1 MSFTSGRPNGRWYL
15 VRNYF
20 VQGARYNV
28 TLSNE
33 QSATITVPSNARVIH
48 YITSIVGTW
57 YGEQKL
63 IQNINISGNNKVYT
77 FISRNANI
85 EVTFVVER

>member
-1 MSFTSGRPNGRWYL
+1 MSGLPKGRWYL

-28 TLSNE
+28 TLLNG

-57 YGEQKL
+57 WGEQKL
-63 IQNINISGNNKVYT
+63 IQNMTTSGSNKIYT
-77 FISRNANI
+77 FTSQNANI
-85 EVTFVVER
+85 EVIFVIER

>member
-1 MSFTSGRPNGRWYL
+1 MSGRPNGRWYL

-85 EVTFVVER
+85 ELTLVVER

>member
-1 MSFTSGRPNGRWYL
+1 MSGRPNGRWYL

-28 TLSNE
+28 TLSNQ
-33 QSATITVPSNARVIH
+33 QSATITVPSSARVIH

-77 FISRNANI
+77 FISQNANI

>member
-1 MSFTSGRPNGRWYL
+1 MNGRPNGRWYL

-28 TLSNE
+28 ILGSG

-63 IQNINISGNNKVYT
+63 IQNVTTSGSNKIYT
-77 FISRNANI
+77 FTSQNANI
-85 EVTFVVER
+85 EVIFVIER

>member
-1 MSFTSGRPNGRWYL
+1 MSGPPKGRWYL

-28 TLSNE
+28 TLLNG

-57 YGEQKL
+57 WGEQKL
-63 IQNINISGNNKVYT
+63 IQNMTTSGNNKIYT
-77 FISRNANI
+77 FTSQNATI
-85 EVTFVVER
+85 EVIFVIER

>member
-1 MSFTSGRPNGRWYL
+1 MSGRPNGRWYL

-28 TLSNE
+28 TLGSG

-57 YGEQKL
+57 WGGQKL
-63 IQNINISGNNKVYT
+63 IQNMTTSGNNKIYT
-77 FISRNANI
+77 FTSQNATI
-85 EVTFVVER
+85 EVIFVIER

>member
-1 MSFTSGRPNGRWYL
+1 MNGRPNGRWYL

-28 TLSNE
+28 ILSSG
-33 QSATITVPSNARVIH
+33 QRATIMVPSNAKVIH
-48 YITSIVGTW
+48 YITSIIGTW

-63 IQNINISGNNKVYT
+63 IQSVITSGSNKIYT
-77 FISRNANI
+77 FTSQNANI
-85 EVTFVVER
+85 EVTFVIER

>member
-1 MSFTSGRPNGRWYL
+1 MSGRPNGRWYL

-28 TLSNE
+28 TLGSG

-63 IQNINISGNNKVYT
+63 IQNVTTSGSNKIYT
-77 FISRNANI
+77 FTSQNANI
-85 EVTFVVER
+85 EVIFVIER

>member
-1 MSFTSGRPNGRWYL
+1 MSGLPNGRWYL

-20 VQGARYNV
+20 VQGARYKV
-28 TLSNE
+28 TLLKG

-57 YGEQKL
+57 WGEQKL
-63 IQNINISGNNKVYT
+63 IQNMTTSGNNKIYT
-77 FISRNANI
+77 FTSQNATI

>member
-1 MSFTSGRPNGRWYL
+1 MSGRPNGRWYL

-28 TLSNE
+28 TLYNSH
-33 QSATITVPSNARVIH
+33 SVTITVPSNAKVIH
-48 YITSIVGTW
+48 YITSIIGTW

-63 IQNINISGNNKVYT
+63 IHGINISGNNKVYT
-77 FISRNANI
+77 FISQNATI

>member
-1 MSFTSGRPNGRWYL
+1 MSGLPNGRWYL

-28 TLSNE
+28 TLLNG

-63 IQNINISGNNKVYT
+63 IQSVTTSGSNKIYT
-77 FISRNANI
+77 FTSQNANI
-85 EVTFVVER
+85 EVIFVIER

>member
-1 MSFTSGRPNGRWYL
+1 MNGRPNGRWYL

-28 TLSNE
+28 TLGSG

-63 IQNINISGNNKVYT
+63 IQNVTTSGSNKIYT
-77 FISRNANI
+77 FTSQNANI
-85 EVTFVVER
+85 EVIFVIER

>member
-1 MSFTSGRPNGRWYL
+1 MSGRPNGRWYL

-28 TLSNE
+28 TLGSG
-33 QSATITVPSNARVIH
+33 QSATIIVPSNARVIH

-63 IQNINISGNNKVYT
+63 IQNVTTSGSNKIYT
-77 FISRNANI
+77 FTSQNANI
-85 EVTFVVER
+85 EVIFVIER

>member
-1 MSFTSGRPNGRWYL
+1 MSGRPNGRWYL

-57 YGEQKL
+57 WGEQKL
-63 IQNINISGNNKVYT
+63 IQNMTTSGNNKIYT
-77 FISRNANI
+77 FTSQNATI
-85 EVTFVVER
+85 EVIFVIER

>member
-1 MSFTSGRPNGRWYL
+1 MSGRPNGRWYL

-28 TLSNE
+28 TLGNGHR
-33 QSATITVPSNARVIH
+33 AIITVPSNARVIP
-48 YITSIVGTW
+48 YVTSMLGVW
-57 YGEQKL
+57 WGEQKL
-63 IQNINISGNNKVYT
+63 IESVTTSGSNKIYT
-77 FISRNANI
+77 FTSQNAII

>member
-1 MSFTSGRPNGRWYL
+1 MSGRPNGRWYL

-28 TLSNE
+28 TLGSR

-48 YITSIVGTW
+48 YITSVVGTW

-63 IQNINISGNNKVYT
+63 IQKVTTSGNNKIYT
-77 FISRNANI
+77 FTSQNANI
-85 EVTFVVER
+85 EVIFVIER